1 MDKQIIITIAREY
14 GSGGHEIGQKLAE
27 ELGITFYDHNL
38 LEEIASGKHV
48 DHKQLAKYDEI
59 LHTTYMTRN
68 VRGYSNSPEQNVAYM
83 QFDFL
88 KQQADEGKSFIV
100 VGRCGSYVL
109 RDKPNVVTAFVR
121 GDYESKLVR
130 IMDLY
135 HLSAKDAAIAIVKK
149 DKYRRNYNNH
159 YSDFKWGD
167 SRNYDLC
174 LNTTKIGVDGGV
186 EVFKAYLRNAGLLE

>member
-27 ELGITFYDHNL
+27 ELGIKFYDRNL
-38 LEEIASGKHV
+38 LEEVALGKNV
-48 DHKQLAKYDEI
+48 DSDLLTKYDEI
-59 LHTTYMTRN
+59 PNNFLTTRN
-68 VRGYSNSPEQNVAYM
+68 VRGFSNSPEENVAYL

-88 KQQADEGKSFIV
+88 KKQAEEGKSFIV
-100 VGRCGSYVL
+100 VGRCGGYVL
-109 RDKPNVVTAFVR
+109 RNYPNVIRVFVM
-121 GDYESKLVR
+121 GDYESKLDR
-130 IMDLY
+130 IMELY
-135 HLSAKDAAIAIVKK
+135 HLSAKDAAVAIVKK

-159 YSDFKWGD
+159 YADYKWGD

-186 EVFKAYLRNAGLLE
+186 KVLNSFLKNI

>member
-27 ELGITFYDHNL
+27 ELGIKFYDKNL
-38 LEEIASGKHV
+38 LEEIASGKNV
-48 DHKQLAKYDEI
+48 DTEKLLKYDEI
-59 LHTTYMTRN
+59 PHNFYTTRS

-88 KQQADEGKSFIV
+88 KKQAEEGKSFIV

-109 RDKPNVVTAFVR
+109 RNHPNVVTVFVM

-135 HLSAKDAAIAIVKK
+135 HLSAKDAAVAIVKK

-167 SRNYDLC
+167 SRNYDMC

-186 EVFKAYLRNAGLLE
+186 EVMKTYLRNAGMIE